1 MSTTSTEDAPE
12 ATVTLSDS
20 NEFQF
25 SFKLQK
31 GQDGVNGTAQ
41 DGKFTEFRFAVNSS
55 NITPPSL
62 SNTVRTPEGWSLTP
76 PTKSNSQ
83 YLWMTTAVINPN
95 DTLFRN

>member
-1 MSTTSTEDAPE
+1 MAMYRSCRWANKYSYSMRRSITCNGKD
-12 ATVTLSDS
+12 
-20 NEFQF
+20 
-25 SFKLQK
+25 
-31 GQDGVNGTAQ
+31 GTAQ